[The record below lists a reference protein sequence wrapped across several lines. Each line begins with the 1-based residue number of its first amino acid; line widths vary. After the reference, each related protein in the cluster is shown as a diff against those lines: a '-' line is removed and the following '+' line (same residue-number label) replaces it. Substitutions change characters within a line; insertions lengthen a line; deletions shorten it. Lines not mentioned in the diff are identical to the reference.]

1 MLFSYF
7 CLNPKVATMLDL
19 MKGGEEVAE
28 GEEESPTY
36 KHPIVIKYREE
47 LYDLYKGYKI
57 RKIYSIFLRF
67 LQATAGIGITAM
79 TTANNPYYKDDNI
92 DKINIILWYVSI
104 TNNIV
109 NGLLE
114 KTQSYNLPNE
124 KLKINLLVGEAQ
136 KFLDDYKDYSLY
148 DENSVNKLKFFE
160 KSYKEILKQEPHEF
174 LLYQGRRPSHVSIDA
189 RRRRLD
195 IMEEAWASEN
205 DEVDKIIICDDL

>member
-1 MLFSYF
+1 MLFSYLF
-7 CLNPKVATMLDL
+7 LNPNVSAMLDL
-19 MKGGEEVAE
+19 MKGDEVAE
-28 GEEESPTY
+28 GEEDNLIY

-57 RKIYSIFLRF
+57 RKIYSLFLRF
-67 LQATAGIGITAM
+67 LQATAGISITTM

-114 KTQSYNLPNE
+114 KTQTYNLPNE

-136 KFLDDYKDYSLY
+136 KFLDNYKDYSLY
-148 DENSVNKLKFFE
+148 DDDSVNKLKFFE
-160 KSYKEILKQEPHEF
+160 KSYKEILKQTPHEF

-195 IMEEAWASEN
+195 IMEEAWGAEN
-205 DEVDKIIICDDL
+205 DDVDKIIICDEL